1 MTTADSTASGNG
13 GKRALLARL
22 LTERASAP
30 RSYPVSFG
38 QQRLWFLDR
47 FTSGVPVYNIPVAYR
62 VHGPLD
68 VAALRTA
75 LTTIVN
81 RHGALRT
88 TFSESGGEPVQVV
101 RPTGEVDLT
110 EVDLTG
116 LPTDRRDAEAT
127 RLVWEQSGQPFDLA
141 RGPLLRVTVVR
152 TDADRH
158 HVAFCVHHIV
168 SDAWSLGVIF
178 GELVTAYAAASAG
191 TPARL
196 PDLPTQYADFAVWQ
210 RDRLAGDALRSQL
223 DYWVA
228 HLRGAPA
235 LLSLPTDRPRP
246 TSRSYRGACHYFTVP
261 AAATRRIEE
270 FNRDTGVTMFM
281 TLLAAFQ
288 AVLSRH
294 SGQDDIVIGTPVAGR
309 EHPDLEQLVGFF
321 VNTLALRVSS
331 AGSPSLRQ
339 LVQRVREVT
348 LVGLGNAEVP
358 FERVVEELQPER
370 SLAHAP
376 IFQAQIILQNTP
388 DNAFRLAGCTTT
400 SLEVDSGTAK
410 FDLTLVG
417 EITAE
422 GALRLAIEYDT
433 ALFDASTVDRLARH
447 LCTLLD
453 TAVADPDRPL
463 TRIPLLSGVERWRAV
478 VEWNQ
483 TDRGTLPVATILDLL
498 PTDPAEPGAPPAVT
512 GPDGQLDRAGLH
524 RRAGRIARRL
534 LAAGVAPDTPV
545 GICVDR
551 GVDMVAAVLGVWRAG
566 AGYLPLDPTLPPER
580 LRHMLADS
588 GTRVVLTQRAVVAR
602 LGAVLD
608 GSAAVLLLD
617 DDGPLPAHDQPGAS
631 GPDEPV
637 PAVPVHPD
645 GLAYLIYTSGS
656 TGRPK
661 GVAVPHRCV
670 VNLVASFHD
679 DLDLTPA
686 DRFAAVTTLSFDI
699 SVLELLVPLLLDV
712 PLLVVGADEV
722 GDGTALRRRL
732 TDAGITA
739 MQATPATWR
748 LLLASGGVPSALRL
762 RLCGGEA
769 LPRDLADALL
779 ADGATLWNCYG
790 PTETTVWS
798 AAAPVSPAPAAVDLG
813 APIANTRIYLLDES
827 HQPVP
832 VGVVGE
838 IHIGGSGVVRGYH
851 GRPGLTA
858 GRFVPDP
865 FADQPGARL
874 YATGDLARQRADGR
888 LEFLG
893 RADHQVKV
901 RGFRIEL
908 GEIEALLRGHDLVA
922 DAVVST
928 WAGGDGDTRL
938 VAYAVPVPGV
948 DPDSLAD
955 RVRPGL
961 AGRLPEYML
970 PAALVPLTALPLT
983 DNGKVDRNALP
994 APRWTDP
1001 QAERVA
1007 PRDPLEQVLAGIWQ
1021 EVLRVEGIGVH
1032 DDFFR
1037 LGGHSLLGAQAL
1049 SRIAATLETEVPIR
1063 VLFEA
1068 PTIATMAGALRTAE
1082 PVAGQVDAV
1091 AALRQEVADLSDE
1104 ELRALLG
1111 GQG

>member
-1 MTTADSTASGNG
+1 MTTADSTTPGSS

-22 LTERASAP
+22 LAERAQAP

-47 FTSGVPVYNIPVAYR
+47 FTGGIPVYNIPVAFQ

-75 LTTIVN
+75 LTTLVN
-81 RHGALRT
+81 RHPALRT

-110 EVDLTG
+110 ETDLSG
-116 LPTDRRDAEAT
+116 LPAEQREAEAT
-127 RLVWEQSGQPFDLA
+127 ALVRAHSGQPFDLA
-141 RGPLLRVTVVR
+141 AGPLLRVAVIR
-152 TDADRH
+152 TDPDRH
-158 HVAFCVHHIV
+158 HVALCVHHIV
-168 SDAWSLGVIF
+168 FDAWSIGVLF
-178 GELVTAYAAASAG
+178 QELETAYAAALAG
-191 TPARL
+191 VPADL
-196 PDLPTQYADFAVWQ
+196 PELPTQYADFAVWQ
-210 RDRLAGDALRSQL
+210 RERLAGDALRRQL
-223 DYWVA
+223 DHWVS

-235 LLSLPTDRPRP
+235 LLSLPTDRPRAAN
-246 TSRSYRGACHYFTVP
+246 RSYRGACHYVTVP
-261 AAATRRIEE
+261 AAAVRRVEE
-270 FNRDTGVTMFM
+270 FNQGAGVTMFM
-281 TLLAAFQ
+281 TLFAVFQ

-309 EHPDLEQLVGFF
+309 EHPDLERLVGFF

-339 LVQRVREVT
+339 LVDQVREVT

-358 FERVVEELQPER
+358 FERVVEEMQPER

-376 IFQAQIILQNTP
+376 IFQAQLILQNVP
-388 DNAFRLAGCTTT
+388 QNAFSLAGCTTT
-400 SLEVDSGTAK
+400 SLRVDSGTAK
-410 FDLTLVG
+410 FDLTLAG
-417 EITAE
+417 ELTDE
-422 GALRLAIEYDT
+422 GALRLAFEYDT
-433 ALFDASTVDRLARH
+433 ELFDVGTVDRLARH

-453 TAVADPDRPL
+453 TAVAEPDRPL
-463 TRIPLLSGVERWRAV
+463 TRLPLLSGVERWRAV

-483 TDRGTLPVATILDLL
+483 TDRGTLPVDTLLDLL
-498 PTDPAEPGAPPAVT
+498 PTDPAESGAPPAVI
-512 GPDGQLDRAGLH
+512 GPDGAVDRAELH
-524 RRAGRIARRL
+524 RRAGQIARRL

-545 GICVDR
+545 GICLDR

-580 LRHMLADS
+580 LRHLLADS
-588 GTRVVLTQRAVVAR
+588 GTRVVLTHQAVVAR
-602 LGAVLD
+602 LGPVLA
-608 GSAAVLLLD
+608 GSVTVLLD
-617 DDGPLPAHDQPGAS
+617 DATGDPGPAEPLPA
-631 GPDEPV
+631 V
-637 PAVPVHPD
+637 PAHPD

-661 GVAVPHRCV
+661 GVAVPHRSV
-670 VNLVASFHD
+670 TNLVASFHD
-679 DLDLTPA
+679 DLDLTPE

-699 SVLELLVPLLLDV
+699 SVLELLVPLLLGV

-722 GDGTALRRRL
+722 GDGPALRRRL
-732 TDAGITA
+732 TEAGITA

-748 LLLASGGVPSALRL
+748 LLLASGGVPPTLRL

-769 LPRDLADALL
+769 LPRDLADALQ
-779 ADGATLWNCYG
+779 ADDGTLWNCYG

-798 AAAPVSPAPAAVDLG
+798 AAAPVAPAPAAVDLG
-813 APIANTRIYLLDES
+813 APIANTRIYLLDEAY
-827 HQPVP
+827 QPVP

-865 FADQPGARL
+865 FADHPGARL

-893 RADHQVKV
+893 RTDHQVKV

-908 GEIEALLRGHDLVA
+908 GEIESLLRGHDLIA
-922 DAVVST
+922 DAVVGT

-938 VAYAVPVPGV
+938 VAYAVPESGAA
-948 DPDSLAD
+948 PDSLAD
-955 RVRPGL
+955 QVRSDL

-970 PAALVPLTALPLT
+970 PAALVPMTALPLNG
-983 DNGKVDRNALP
+983 NGKVDRNALP
-994 APRWTDP
+994 VPTWTDP
-1001 QAERVA
+1001 RVERVA
-1007 PRDPLEQVLAGIWQ
+1007 PRDALEQVLAGIWQ
-1021 EVLRVEGIGVH
+1021 EVLQVERIGVH

-1049 SRIAATLETEVPIR
+1049 SRIGAALETEVPIR
-1063 VLFEA
+1063 ILFEA
-1068 PTIATMAGALRTAE
+1068 PTIDAMARALRSTE
-1082 PVAGQVDAV
+1082 EVAGRTDAV
-1091 AALRQEVADLSDE
+1091 AALRTEVADLSDE
-1104 ELRALLG
+1104 ELRTLLG
-1111 GQG
+1111 GPE

>member
-1 MTTADSTASGNG
+1 MTTADSTEPASG

-22 LTERASAP
+22 LTERAQAP

-47 FTSGVPVYNIPVAYR
+47 FTGGIPVYNIPVAFQ

-75 LTTIVN
+75 LTTLVN
-81 RHGALRT
+81 RHAALRT

-110 EVDLTG
+110 EIDLTG
-116 LPTDRRDAEAT
+116 LPVDRREVEAT
-127 RLVWEQSGQPFDLA
+127 QLVREHAGQPFDLA
-141 RGPLLRVTVVR
+141 EGPLLRVAVIR
-152 TDADRH
+152 TDADRF

-168 SDAWSLGVIF
+168 FDAWSVGVLF
-178 GELVTAYAAASAG
+178 RELETAYAAALAG
-191 TPARL
+191 TPANL
-196 PDLPTQYADFAVWQ
+196 PDLPTQYADFTVWQ
-210 RDRLAGDALRSQL
+210 RDRLAGDALRRQL
-223 DYWVA
+223 DHWVA

-246 TSRSYRGACHYFTVP
+246 ANRSYRGACHYVTVP
-261 AAATRRIEE
+261 AAAVRRVEE
-270 FNRDTGVTMFM
+270 FNQDAGVTMFM
-281 TLLAAFQ
+281 TLLAVFQ

-294 SGQDDIVIGTPVAGR
+294 SGQDDIVIGAPVAGR
-309 EHPDLEQLVGFF
+309 EHPDLERLVGFF

-339 LVQRVREVT
+339 LVDRVREVT

-358 FERVVEELQPER
+358 FEKVVEELQPAR

-376 IFQAQIILQNTP
+376 IFQAQLILQNAP
-388 DNAFRLAGCTTT
+388 HNAFRLSGCTTT
-400 SLEVDSGTAK
+400 SLRVDSGTAK
-410 FDLTLVG
+410 FDLTLAG
-417 EITAE
+417 EMTAE
-422 GALRLAIEYDT
+422 GALRLAFEYDT
-433 ALFDASTVDRLARH
+433 ELFDAATVDRLARH

-453 TAVADPDRPL
+453 AAVTEPDRPL
-463 TRIPLLSGVERWRAV
+463 TRFPLLSGVDRWRAV

-483 TDRGTLPVATILDLL
+483 TDRGTLPVDTILDLL

-512 GPDGQLDRAGLH
+512 GPDGHLDRAGLH
-524 RRAGRIARRL
+524 RRAGQIARQL

-545 GICVDR
+545 GICLDR

-580 LRHMLADS
+580 LRHLLADS
-588 GTRVVLTQRAVVAR
+588 GTRVVLTHQAVVAR
-602 LGAVLD
+602 LGPALE
-608 GSAAVLLLD
+608 GSVTMLLD
-617 DDGPLPAHDQPGAS
+617 DATDVP
-631 GPDEPV
+631 GPDEPL
-637 PAVPVHPD
+637 PAVPAHPD

-656 TGRPK
+656 TGQPK
-661 GVAVPHRCV
+661 GVAVPHRSV
-670 VNLVASFHD
+670 TNLVASFHD
-679 DLDLTPA
+679 DLDLTPE

-722 GDGTALRRRL
+722 GDGPALRRRL
-732 TDAGITA
+732 TEAGITA

-748 LLLASGGVPSALRL
+748 LLLASGGVPPTLRL

-769 LPRDLADALL
+769 LPRDLADALQ
-779 ADGATLWNCYG
+779 ADGAALWNCYG

-798 AAAPVSPAPAAVDLG
+798 AATPVAPAPAAVDLG
-813 APIANTRIYLLDES
+813 KPIANTRIYLLDEVY
-827 HQPVP
+827 QPVP

-851 GRPGLTA
+851 SRPGLTA

-893 RADHQVKV
+893 RTDHQVKV

-922 DAVVST
+922 DAVVGT

-938 VAYAVPVPGV
+938 VAYAVPVHGV

-955 RVRPGL
+955 QVRADL

-970 PAALVPLTALPLT
+970 PAALVPLTALPLN

-994 APRWTDP
+994 TPQWTDP
-1001 QAERVA
+1001 RAERVA
-1007 PRDPLEQVLAGIWQ
+1007 PRDPLEQLLAGIWQ
-1021 EVLRVEGIGVH
+1021 EVLHVEGIGVH

-1049 SRIAATLETEVPIR
+1049 SRIGAALETEVPIR
-1063 VLFEA
+1063 ILFEA
-1068 PTIATMAGALRTAE
+1068 PTIEAMARALRSTE
-1082 PVAGQVDAV
+1082 EVAGQTDAI
-1091 AALRQEVADLSDE
+1091 AALRVEVADLSDE

-1111 GQG
+1111 GQE